1 MRNFKQMCNQ
11 GRPSLQRHHAKFTTR
26 LMSRREINCENLD
39 ELFVFYGTQDGTE
52 GHWIV
57 NITFSR
63 TFRNN

>member
-1 MRNFKQMCNQ
+1 MCNQ

-57 NITFSR
+57 NS
-63 TFRNN
+63 